1 MTRTRLGVGAVVVS
15 LLVLGTACSTPDQ
28 PDLSLPSNTT
38 RSDDEAD
45 GAADS
50 TDEGDADDP
59 LAGETFHV
67 AQAVDAELVVRTSA
81 QEGANELVTLS
92 ADDQLSGK
100 VVCLVEQQVGNWVE
114 VRLPSGPDGRK
125 GWVARDHVALSRH
138 RFRIEV
144 SRAEHELTLYIG
156 EVVAL
161 TTPVALGPDAPAAGE
176 ERFIKE
182 LVQRPPASGTYRT
195 YAYGLSGSD
204 HDRDDFTAGSGVVA
218 IHGTADPAALGGDV
232 PAGAIAIAGDV
243 LTRLVDTIGL
253 PLGTPVEIV
262 E

>member
-1 MTRTRLGVGAVVVS
+1 MS
-15 LLVLGTACSTPDQ
+15 LLVLVLGTACSTPDE

-38 RSDDEAD
+38 RSGDEAD
-45 GAADS
+45 GADEGAAGEGDV
-50 TDEGDADDP
+50 DEGDADDP
-59 LAGETFHV
+59 LAGETYHV

-100 VVCLVEQQVGNWVE
+100 VICLVEQQVGNWVE
-114 VRLPSGPDGRK
+114 VHLPSGPDGRK
-125 GWVARDHVALSRH
+125 GWVDRDHVALSRH

-156 EVVAL
+156 QVVAL
-161 TTPVALGPDAPAAGE
+161 TTPVALGPDAPAEGE

-182 LVQRPPASGTYRT
+182 LVQQPPATGTYRT

-218 IHGTADPAALGGDV
+218 IHGAADPAALGGDV
-232 PAGAIAIAGDV
+232 PTGAVGIAGDV

-253 PLGTPVEIV
+253 PLGTPVEFV